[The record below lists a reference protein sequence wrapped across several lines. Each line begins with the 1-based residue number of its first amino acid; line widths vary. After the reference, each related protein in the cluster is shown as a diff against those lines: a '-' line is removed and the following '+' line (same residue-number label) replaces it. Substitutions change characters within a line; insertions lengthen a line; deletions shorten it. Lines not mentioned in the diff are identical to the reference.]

1 LLSTGLACQGL
12 AKQVS
17 NCVLFKSGSSPL
29 DIFALPSFASSPSAQ
44 PGKSSLARSLRIS
57 KIRRMTPKE
66 QQAIEYV
73 QKLKNDH
80 CKNSHLALLIFNM
93 GSGFANSRFECN
105 NPNQTEAAEDA
116 RKSIADNLEAGG
128 KPVAILI
135 SALGAPFPQLEI
147 FPEFQQNSEFCYKL
161 QQYTNSL

>member
-1 LLSTGLACQGL
+1 MT
-12 AKQVS
+12 
-17 NCVLFKSGSSPL
+17 SP
-29 DIFALPSFASSPSAQ
+29 
-44 PGKSSLARSLRIS
+44 IS
-57 KIRRMTPKE
+57 KLPVMTPKE
-66 QQAIEYV
+66 DQATEYA
-73 QKLKNDH
+73 QKLKNQY
-80 CKNSHLALLIFNM
+80 CKNSHLAILIFDM

-105 NPNQTEAAEDA
+105 HPNQPEALDEA

-161 QQYTNSL
+161 NQYTNSL